1 MICKGTLFDR
11 WAIGFQTKRILAL
24 PDLTEADII
33 HALNGLPIAAVAHT
47 LAGMGARDISL
58 FDVAES
64 GLAHGTPLGPGL
76 LAGEAKIVIV
86 FGGVPRGFLWPAKR
100 WRIVVSHS
108 NGRVMDVLQIGSFA
122 K

>member
-1 MICKGTLFDR
+1 VIAVE
-11 WAIGFQTKRILAL
+11 AIRIDAL

-33 HALNGLPIAAVAHT
+33 YALSGLPTAAIAHS

-64 GLAHGTPLGPGL
+64 GLPKGTPLGQGI
-76 LAGEAKIVIV
+76 LAGDACIVIV
-86 FGGVPRGFLWPAKR
+86 FGGVPREFLWPAKR
-100 WRIVVSHS
+100 WRIVVSYRD
-108 NGRVMDVLQIGSFA
+108 GRVVDVLQIERFA